1 MTVYRHRCEAAV
13 ETTDSYLYVAVTVKL
28 EFGNVNIN
36 VNFFRRWENYFPP
49 YFPYHMQHCT
59 WIWPNSD
66 RCLLNCFL
74 VVACS
79 EAFAEEKR
87 EYNVDWLSHH
97 ETLRNCVCIRASVNS
112 TRATAAHLS
121 TLSVPGVGHL
131 QILHCQGAGHLPTP
145 GAQVEL
151 TDALQLISIITIK
164 IMSFWLNPN
173 PLEFWAKNIREITK
187 CSLCW

>member
-1 MTVYRHRCEAAV
+1 MAVYRHRCEAAV

-49 YFPYHMQHCT
+49 YFLYHMQHCT

-131 QILHCQGAGHLPTP
+131 QILHCQGAGHLPTSP
-145 GAQVEL
+145 LINL
-151 TDALQLISIITIK
+151 TGSW
-164 IMSFWLNPN
+164 F
-173 PLEFWAKNIREITK
+173 
-187 CSLCW
+187 